1 MKINVMKIAHDRA
14 AMAKAAEEIAAQ
26 LVQNVPDEM
35 KAAAN
40 WVNFELVPNPKAHS
54 GFDKVP
60 INPKN
65 GNKAQSNNPDTW
77 GTFGQACD
85 RLKAQ
90 PGAVHGVGLMLGHS
104 RFAGFDDDEIYA
116 KLLDDQIKEDVN
128 AGRLPKNTDLK
139 EIHKKVKAD
148 GVYNGLTIAEMSAKA
163 LESGNFYGA
172 DLVKEF
178 NSYTEVSPSGN
189 GLHVYFVGKLPPSGR
204 KKEYFEMYEDG
215 RFLTVTG
222 EPYKGF
228 KAMNAPTA
236 EVIAKYHEKYITKG
250 IYDKKKT
257 STAPPPPKPT
267 MSSRPAVLDDNQIIT
282 RAMRNPKF
290 AALWAGNI
298 SGYPSQSE
306 ADLALCELLAFWT
319 GGDAEQMDRL
329 FRQSRLYRENKWD
342 RSQSGTTYGATTINK
357 AIDLCPQYYDPN
369 YYSNSSGFNVNIK
382 SPGSTPIS
390 IDGTTAP
397 ADFVAYNWDGTAEAP
412 AGAAADQSAAPY
424 DQTLQ
429 AIPQPLKEKAHG
441 NGINSADDFEG
452 RCLTPY
458 VFEKFCQLMG
468 YNFKWDVLKH
478 KPVFYGFKKT
488 ELKDTLA
495 NTAPTI
501 LKPALFGLGVKKVTS
516 ENISDCILVHA
527 TRRAFN
533 PVLEIING
541 TQWDGVDRLNEIYS
555 MWNITDDF
563 DRVLIHKWLIQC
575 YCMLHN
581 ELDGAFGA
589 EYTLVFKGAQ
599 GAGKTQFFK
608 HLALHD
614 EFFKEGATLDP
625 NDKDSRLEALS
636 TWICELGELGSTMKK
651 DIDMLKAEMTRA
663 IDIIRPPYARTA
675 NEYPRRTSFCATVN
689 DEKFLLDT
697 TGNRRWGIIRLD
709 DDLKVPYS
717 TVKKLNSLQLWA
729 QIAVE
734 VENKITA
741 TKPEP
746 DPTTYENAFRLTPEE
761 LDRLLKRSGCFV
773 KPVKAQDEVADI
785 IELMKERVYNDYV
798 VDYKPQSATEFKEE
812 VRSLGYEAL
821 RKYSSSQIANA
832 LEVLGYVNKVY
843 KVNGKSKRGYLLP
856 YHRRK

>member
-1 MKINVMKIAHDRA
+1 MAINIMKMALDPA
-14 AMAKAAEEIAAQ
+14 AMAKAAAEIAAQ

-35 KAAAN
+35 KATAN

-148 GVYNGLTIAEMSAKA
+148 GGYNGLTIAEMSAKA

-222 EPYKGF
+222 EPYKEF

-236 EVIAKYHEKYITKG
+236 EVITKYHEKYITKG

-329 FRQSRLYRENKWD
+329 FRQSGLYRENKWD
-342 RSQSGTTYGATTINK
+342 RSQSGTTYGAITINK

-397 ADFVAYNWDGTAEAP
+397 AEFVAYNWDGTPEAP
-412 AGAAADQSAAPY
+412 AGAAADQQNQKPAFGLVPFSAIKPQSVNWLWFPY
-424 DQTLQ
+424 IPRGKITLLTADPGTGKTFFALYLAACVSTGKPFWTDDRPYRQPENAIYQTAEDGYADTIVPRIMSMNCDRRHVFMINEETQGLSLKDSVDYIESVMKDTRPALLIFDPLQ
-429 AIPQPLKEKAHG
+429 AYLG
-441 NGINSADDFEG
+441 AD
-452 RCLTPY
+452 
-458 VFEKFCQLMG
+458 VNM
-468 YNFKWDVLKH
+468 NA
-478 KPVFYGFKKT
+478 
-488 ELKDTLA
+488 A
-495 NTAPTI
+495 NE
-501 LKPALFGLGVKKVTS
+501 V
-516 ENISDCILVHA
+516 
-527 TRRAFN
+527 R
-533 PVLEIING
+533 PVLSRIAKLADTYDTAVIFIMHLSKMSSVSKALYRALG
-541 TQWDGVDRLNEIYS
+541 SIDIPGASRS
-555 MWNITDDF
+555 MLT
-563 DRVLIHKWLIQC
+563 
-575 YCMLHN
+575 M
-581 ELDGAFGA
+581 
-589 EYTLVFKGAQ
+589 
-599 GAGKTQFFK
+599 GK
-608 HLALHD
+608 
-614 EFFKEGATLDP
+614 DP
-625 NDKDSRLEALS
+625 QDDSRRI
-636 TWICELGELGSTMKK
+636 ICHEKSSLARNGQSLAFK
-651 DIDMLKAEMTRA
+651 IDPENGGVIFDGFSDL
-663 IDIIRPPYARTA
+663 TA
-675 NEYPRRTSFCATVN
+675 NELLGGCGKREKPADALNKAC
-689 DEKFLLDT
+689 DEILNLL
-697 TGNRRWGIIRLD
+697 G
-709 DDLKVPYS
+709 
-717 TVKKLNSLQLWA
+717 
-729 QIAVE
+729 
-734 VENKITA
+734 
-741 TKPEP
+741 
-746 DPTTYENAFRLTPEE
+746 EE
-761 LDRLLKRSGCFV
+761 G
-773 KPVKAQDEVADI
+773 
-785 IELMKERVYNDYV
+785 Y
-798 VDYKPQSATEFKEE
+798 TEFKDIKKQAEIAGITRATLYRAKDE
-812 VRSLGYEAL
+812 LMLNHVTVGYGKNKKSYWISGDIDKDEFKKA
-821 RKYSSSQIANA
+821 RQAEPAVTEQTAPEQSEQINPTAPPTEPPADSQPDDEPPPIWETE
-832 LEVLGYVNKVY
+832 LF
-843 KVNGKSKRGYLLP
+843 
-856 YHRRK
+856 

>member
-1 MKINVMKIAHDRA
+1 MAITMLCHVDNVSYKEKPKNQVGA
-14 AMAKAAEEIAAQ
+14 
-26 LVQNVPDEM
+26 VQNRF
-35 KAAAN
+35 KTS
-40 WVNFELVPNPKAHS
+40 NFMSIDV
-54 GFDKVP
+54 DKV
-60 INPKN
+60 I
-65 GNKAQSNNPDTW
+65 
-77 GTFGQACD
+77 
-85 RLKAQ
+85 
-90 PGAVHGVGLMLGHS
+90 
-104 RFAGFDDDEIYA
+104 
-116 KLLDDQIKEDVN
+116 
-128 AGRLPKNTDLK
+128 
-139 EIHKKVKAD
+139 
-148 GVYNGLTIAEMSAKA
+148 KA
-163 LESGNFYGA
+163 LESGQTIALANCEDRKKDKFKAANSAALDFDNGHSTTFEKSDPAGRAAIVKAAITGGTISKQEVIDRCREKGFAAPTFIYSTFSAGQYIQDCLALAEQGLITAEELDRIQATSTFRAVWVFDHTVNDPALYTDVCKRLRKIFPESDPAFKIEGVLFGTKYSDTQRTDEIVDITTIPYPPQEQESSDPEQITVDTITASTDPPPQQGFRTDLSAA
-172 DLVKEF
+172 DTR
-178 NSYTEVSPSGN
+178 SYSAMSQSDSQRRNIEVYLQFLSPSMLSDAEWINVANAMKTEGFSYSEFDRWSN
-189 GLHVYFVGKLPPSGR
+189 SGDPR
-204 KKEYFEMYEDG
+204 YDEASNRRRWDSLEIGMN
-215 RFLTVTG
+215 TG
-222 EPYKGF
+222 GTIAYYAKTYGH
-228 KAMNAPTA
+228 MTA
-236 EVIAKYHEKYITKG
+236 EALK
-250 IYDKKKT
+250 
-257 STAPPPPKPT
+257 
-267 MSSRPAVLDDNQIIT
+267 
-282 RAMRNPKF
+282 
-290 AALWAGNI
+290 AAL
-298 SGYPSQSE
+298 YPQ
-306 ADLALCELLAFWT
+306 
-319 GGDAEQMDRL
+319 GM
-329 FRQSRLYRENKWD
+329 KP
-342 RSQSGTTYGATTINK
+342 K
-357 AIDLCPQYYDPN
+357 H
-369 YYSNSSGFNVNIK
+369 
-382 SPGSTPIS
+382 
-390 IDGTTAP
+390 TTAP
-397 ADFVAYNWDGTAEAP
+397 AR
-412 AGAAADQSAAPY
+412 AAAHSAYSP
-424 DQTLQ
+424 
-429 AIPQPLKEKAHG
+429 E
-441 NGINSADDFEG
+441 DFKG
-452 RCLTPY
+452 VQLTPTSFAY
-458 VFEKFCQLMG
+458 ACELLKF
-468 YNFKWDVLKH
+468 NFKWDVLKH
-478 KPVFYGFKKT
+478 KIVYYGFSES

-495 NTAPTI
+495 NTAATI
-501 LKPALFGLGVKKVTS
+501 LKEAFTALKMKKITP
-516 ENISDCILVHA
+516 ETISDCMLLHA

-717 TVKKLNSLQLWA
+717 TVKKLDSLQLWA

-741 TKPEP
+741 TKTDPE
-746 DPTTYENAFRLTPEE
+746 PTTYENAFRLTPEE
-761 LDRLLKRSGCFV
+761 LDKLLKRSVYFV

-812 VRSLGYEAL
+812 VRSLGYDAL
-821 RKYSSSQIANA
+821 KKYSSNQIATA
-832 LEVLGYVNKVY
+832 LEVLGYKSKVY

-856 YHRRK
+856 YHRHK

>member
-1 MKINVMKIAHDRA
+1 MLCHVDNVSYKEKPKNQVGA
-14 AMAKAAEEIAAQ
+14 
-26 LVQNVPDEM
+26 VQNRF
-35 KAAAN
+35 KTS
-40 WVNFELVPNPKAHS
+40 NFMSIDV
-54 GFDKVP
+54 DKV
-60 INPKN
+60 I
-65 GNKAQSNNPDTW
+65 
-77 GTFGQACD
+77 
-85 RLKAQ
+85 
-90 PGAVHGVGLMLGHS
+90 
-104 RFAGFDDDEIYA
+104 
-116 KLLDDQIKEDVN
+116 
-128 AGRLPKNTDLK
+128 
-139 EIHKKVKAD
+139 
-148 GVYNGLTIAEMSAKA
+148 KA
-163 LESGNFYGA
+163 LESGQTIALANCEDRKKDKFKAANSAALDFDNGHSTTFEKSDPAGRAAIVKAAITGGTISKQEVIDRCREKGFAAPTFIYSTFSAGQYIQDCLALAEQGLITAEELDRIQATSTFRAIWVFDHTVNDPSLYTDVCERLRKIFPESDPAFKIEGVLFGTKYSDTQRTDEIVDITTIPYPPQEQESSDPEQITVDTITASTDPPPQQGFRTDLSAA
-172 DLVKEF
+172 DAR
-178 NSYTEVSPSGN
+178 SYSAMSQSDSQRRNIEVYLQFLSPSMLSDAEWINVANAMKTEGFSYSEFDN
-189 GLHVYFVGKLPPSGR
+189 WCRLDMSRYDEAENRKRWDSLTPGMNTGGTIAHYANTYGHMTQKALKAKL
-204 KKEYFEMYEDG
+204 
-215 RFLTVTG
+215 
-222 EPYKGF
+222 
-228 KAMNAPTA
+228 A
-236 EVIAKYHEKYITKG
+236 ELY
-250 IYDKKKT
+250 
-257 STAPPPPKPT
+257 PPKS
-267 MSSRPAVLDDNQIIT
+267 MK
-282 RAMRNPKF
+282 PKH
-290 AALWAGNI
+290 
-298 SGYPSQSE
+298 
-306 ADLALCELLAFWT
+306 
-319 GGDAEQMDRL
+319 
-329 FRQSRLYRENKWD
+329 
-342 RSQSGTTYGATTINK
+342 TT
-357 AIDLCPQYYDPN
+357 
-369 YYSNSSGFNVNIK
+369 
-382 SPGSTPIS
+382 
-390 IDGTTAP
+390 
-397 ADFVAYNWDGTAEAP
+397 AP
-412 AGAAADQSAAPY
+412 AGAAAHSAYSP
-424 DQTLQ
+424 
-429 AIPQPLKEKAHG
+429 E
-441 NGINSADDFEG
+441 DFKG
-452 RCLTPY
+452 VQLTPTSFAY
-458 VFEKFCQLMG
+458 ACELLKF
-468 YNFKWDVLKH
+468 NFKWDVLKH
-478 KPVFYGFKKT
+478 KIVYYGFSES

-495 NTAPTI
+495 NTAATI
-501 LKPALFGLGVKKVTS
+501 LKEAFTALKMKKITP
-516 ENISDCILVHA
+516 ETISDCMLLHA

-555 MWNITDDF
+555 MWNIIDDF

-741 TKPEP
+741 TKTDPE
-746 DPTTYENAFRLTPEE
+746 PTTYENAFRLTPEE
-761 LDRLLKRSGCFV
+761 LDRLLKRSVYFV

-812 VRSLGYEAL
+812 VRSLGYDAL
-821 RKYSSSQIANA
+821 KKYSSNQITTA
-832 LEVLGYVNKVY
+832 LEVLGYKSKVY

-856 YHRRK
+856 YHRHK

>member
-1 MKINVMKIAHDRA
+1 MAITMLCHVDNVSYHEKPKNQVGA
-14 AMAKAAEEIAAQ
+14 
-26 LVQNVPDEM
+26 VQNRFKTSDFMLIDV
-35 KAAAN
+35 
-40 WVNFELVPNPKAHS
+40 
-54 GFDKVP
+54 DKV
-60 INPKN
+60 I
-65 GNKAQSNNPDTW
+65 
-77 GTFGQACD
+77 
-85 RLKAQ
+85 
-90 PGAVHGVGLMLGHS
+90 
-104 RFAGFDDDEIYA
+104 
-116 KLLDDQIKEDVN
+116 
-128 AGRLPKNTDLK
+128 
-139 EIHKKVKAD
+139 
-148 GVYNGLTIAEMSAKA
+148 KA
-163 LESGNFYGA
+163 LE
-172 DLVKEF
+172 
-178 NSYTEVSPSGN
+178 N
-189 GLHVYFVGKLPPSGR
+189 GQTIALANCKDR
-204 KKEYFEMYEDG
+204 KKD
-215 RFLTVTG
+215 
-222 EPYKGF
+222 GF
-228 KAMNAPTA
+228 KAANSAALDFDNGHSTKFEKSDPAGRAAIVKAAIETGGTISKQEVIDRCRERGFAAPTFIYSTFSAGQYIQDCLDLA
-236 EVIAKYHEKYITKG
+236 EHGLITAEELDRIQSTSTFRAVWVFDHTVNDPASYTDVCERLRKIFPESDPAFKIEGVLFGTKYSDTQRTDEIVDITTIPYPPQEQESSDPEQITVDTITASTDPPPQQGFRTDLSAADTRSYSAMSQSDSQRRNILTYLKFIPPSTLDFNEWLTVCNAMYHEGFSYSEFDEWSRSDGDPRYNEVENLKHWESRKTAILNGGAIQKIAKNHGMTDEAFK
-250 IYDKKKT
+250 
-257 STAPPPPKPT
+257 
-267 MSSRPAVLDDNQIIT
+267 
-282 RAMRNPKF
+282 
-290 AALWAGNI
+290 AAL
-298 SGYPSQSE
+298 YPQ
-306 ADLALCELLAFWT
+306 
-319 GGDAEQMDRL
+319 GM
-329 FRQSRLYRENKWD
+329 KPKH
-342 RSQSGTTYGATTINK
+342 TT
-357 AIDLCPQYYDPN
+357 
-369 YYSNSSGFNVNIK
+369 
-382 SPGSTPIS
+382 
-390 IDGTTAP
+390 
-397 ADFVAYNWDGTAEAP
+397 AP
-412 AGAAADQSAAPY
+412 AGAAAHSAYSP
-424 DQTLQ
+424 
-429 AIPQPLKEKAHG
+429 E
-441 NGINSADDFEG
+441 DFKG
-452 RCLTPY
+452 VQLTPTSFAY
-458 VFEKFCQLMG
+458 ACELLKF
-468 YNFKWDVLKH
+468 NFKWDVLKH
-478 KPVFYGFKKT
+478 KIVYYGFSES

-495 NTAPTI
+495 NTAATI
-501 LKPALFGLGVKKVTS
+501 LKEAFNALKMKKITP
-516 ENISDCILVHA
+516 ETISDCMLLHA

-717 TVKKLNSLQLWA
+717 TVKKLDSLQLWA

-741 TKPEP
+741 TKTDPE
-746 DPTTYENAFRLTPEE
+746 PTTYENAFRLTPEE
-761 LDRLLKRSGCFV
+761 LDRLLKRSVYFV

-812 VRSLGYEAL
+812 VRSLGYDAL
-821 RKYSSSQIANA
+821 KKYSSNQIATA
-832 LEVLGYVNKVY
+832 LEVLGYKSKVY

-856 YHRRK
+856 YHRHK

>member
-1 MKINVMKIAHDRA
+1 MAITMLCHVDNVSYKEKPKNQVGA
-14 AMAKAAEEIAAQ
+14 
-26 LVQNVPDEM
+26 VQNRF
-35 KAAAN
+35 KTS
-40 WVNFELVPNPKAHS
+40 NFMS
-54 GFDKVP
+54 IDIDKV
-60 INPKN
+60 I
-65 GNKAQSNNPDTW
+65 
-77 GTFGQACD
+77 
-85 RLKAQ
+85 
-90 PGAVHGVGLMLGHS
+90 
-104 RFAGFDDDEIYA
+104 
-116 KLLDDQIKEDVN
+116 
-128 AGRLPKNTDLK
+128 
-139 EIHKKVKAD
+139 
-148 GVYNGLTIAEMSAKA
+148 KA
-163 LESGNFYGA
+163 LESGQTIALANCEDRKKDKFKAANSAALDFDNGHSTTFEKSDPAGRAAIVKAAITGGTISKQEVIDRCREKGFAAPTFIYSTFSAGQYIQDCLALAEQGLITAEELDRIQATSTFRAVWVFDHTVNDPALYTDVCKRLRKIFPESDPAFKIEGVLFGTKYSDTQRTDEIVDITTIPYPPQEQESSDPEQITVDTITASTDPPPQQGFRTDLSAA
-172 DLVKEF
+172 DTR
-178 NSYTEVSPSGN
+178 SYSAMSQSDSQRRNIEVYLQFLSPSMLSDAEWINVANAMKTEGFSYSEFDRWSN
-189 GLHVYFVGKLPPSGR
+189 SGDPR
-204 KKEYFEMYEDG
+204 YDEASNRRRWDSLEIGMN
-215 RFLTVTG
+215 TG
-222 EPYKGF
+222 GTIAYYAKTYGH
-228 KAMNAPTA
+228 MTA
-236 EVIAKYHEKYITKG
+236 EALK
-250 IYDKKKT
+250 
-257 STAPPPPKPT
+257 
-267 MSSRPAVLDDNQIIT
+267 
-282 RAMRNPKF
+282 
-290 AALWAGNI
+290 AAL
-298 SGYPSQSE
+298 YPQ
-306 ADLALCELLAFWT
+306 
-319 GGDAEQMDRL
+319 GM
-329 FRQSRLYRENKWD
+329 KPKH
-342 RSQSGTTYGATTINK
+342 TT
-357 AIDLCPQYYDPN
+357 
-369 YYSNSSGFNVNIK
+369 
-382 SPGSTPIS
+382 
-390 IDGTTAP
+390 
-397 ADFVAYNWDGTAEAP
+397 AP
-412 AGAAADQSAAPY
+412 AGAAAHSAYSP
-424 DQTLQ
+424 
-429 AIPQPLKEKAHG
+429 E
-441 NGINSADDFEG
+441 DFKG
-452 RCLTPY
+452 VQLTPTSFAY
-458 VFEKFCQLMG
+458 ACELLKF
-468 YNFKWDVLKH
+468 NFKWDVLKH
-478 KPVFYGFKKT
+478 KIVYYGFSES

-495 NTAPTI
+495 NTAATI
-501 LKPALFGLGVKKVTS
+501 LKEAFTALKMKKITP
-516 ENISDCILVHA
+516 ETISDCMLLHA

-717 TVKKLNSLQLWA
+717 TVKKLDSLQLWA

-741 TKPEP
+741 TKTDPE
-746 DPTTYENAFRLTPEE
+746 PTTYENAFRLTPEE
-761 LDRLLKRSGCFV
+761 LDRLLKRSVYFV

-812 VRSLGYEAL
+812 VRSLGYDAL
-821 RKYSSSQIANA
+821 KKYSSNQIATA
-832 LEVLGYVNKVY
+832 LEVLGYKSKVY

-856 YHRRK
+856 YHRHK

>member
-1 MKINVMKIAHDRA
+1 MGIKLLCRIDSVQFKDKPGKDSGNVQKRMRYTDCTLVSAEFLAAALERGQTITLAECENLEKAKFKRANGIALDFDNGHGKKFNKADEKTRA
-14 AMAKAAEEIAAQ
+14 AMVKAAISTHMTISPHEVIDRCREVGMEPP
-26 LVQNVPDEM
+26 LFFYKTFSWGEY
-35 KAAAN
+35 
-40 WVNFELVPNPKAHS
+40 FEDCIELEK
-54 GFDKVP
+54 
-60 INPKN
+60 
-65 GNKAQSNNPDTW
+65 
-77 GTFGQACD
+77 
-85 RLKAQ
+85 
-90 PGAVHGVGLMLGHS
+90 HGLIT
-104 RFAGFDDDEIYA
+104 DDDLKRIKETGTYRAIWGLNEMVTDITTYDAIYA
-116 KLLDDQIKEDVN
+116 KLRSIFPQSDENFKHAGLMFGTKYTDTQFVDGAQCVDITTMQCLPTEQESSDPEQITVDTITASTDPPPQQGFRVDLSAADTRSYSAMSQSDSQRRNILTYLKFIPPSTLDFNEWLTVCN
-128 AGRLPKNTDLK
+128 AMYHEGFS
-139 EIHKKVKAD
+139 
-148 GVYNGLTIAEMSAKA
+148 YS
-163 LESGNFYGA
+163 
-172 DLVKEF
+172 EF
-178 NSYTEVSPSGN
+178 NEWSRSDGDPRYNEAENLKHWESRKTAILN
-189 GLHVYFVGKLPPSGR
+189 GGAIQKIAKNHGMTD
-204 KKEYFEMYEDG
+204 EA
-215 RFLTVTG
+215 
-222 EPYKGF
+222 F
-228 KAMNAPTA
+228 KAALYPQGM
-236 EVIAKYHEKYITKG
+236 K
-250 IYDKKKT
+250 
-257 STAPPPPKPT
+257 PKH
-267 MSSRPAVLDDNQIIT
+267 
-282 RAMRNPKF
+282 
-290 AALWAGNI
+290 
-298 SGYPSQSE
+298 
-306 ADLALCELLAFWT
+306 
-319 GGDAEQMDRL
+319 
-329 FRQSRLYRENKWD
+329 
-342 RSQSGTTYGATTINK
+342 TT
-357 AIDLCPQYYDPN
+357 
-369 YYSNSSGFNVNIK
+369 
-382 SPGSTPIS
+382 
-390 IDGTTAP
+390 
-397 ADFVAYNWDGTAEAP
+397 AP